1 MRTILIISILTT
13 LLYKPLVLSSPL
25 SKIKYSPSIEA
36 IYSSLDPKSIS
47 ENLTFYKLYP
57 ESSFGKK
64 AYSRAFELLT
74 QGRQG
79 AFTTDLPKIDISL
92 IVNMVQKR
100 PLEEIGEIEEKTLES
115 IEKIG
120 KNLGNRNFYG
130 NSIWTKEQL
139 LALPPEDID
148 LSRALFLT
156 EFDYDLSKKKIIRYY
171 EASIDLMALQ
181 ILARLPKNASD
192 KQKIRKIN
200 DFIFHE
206 MQFRFPPHS
215 LYAKN
220 IDTYTFLPSVIDNR
234 KGVCLGVSLLYQC
247 IAQRLNLKLESIT
260 PPGHIY
266 IRYVNGDKVINIET
280 TARGID
286 LPTEQYLGI
295 ETIALQKRNMKELI
309 GLAFMN
315 QASVYWQKED
325 FTKAVSLYEKALLFI
340 KDDALLSELYAY
352 NLLFLGDKKGD
363 KILSSLKNHPKRYLL
378 SEKNILNDYLAGRT
392 DAEGIKAIFMYVDE
406 TRDSILKKQKALEE
420 TTTKHPFFKAGLL
433 QLASCHLQLLEE
445 KKAMQI
451 LKRYFSI
458 CPDEPIINYYLSI
471 IHQERMD
478 YNKAWYHFHLLD
490 SCLKSYDLSPKPL
503 KNYKRMLMQK
513 APLFSLSSE
522 KQNKEIAS
530 IEDK

>member
-1 MRTILIISILTT
+1 MPFILGT
-13 LLYKPLVLSSPL
+13 PL
-25 SKIKYSPSIEA
+25 SQIEYSPSIDA

-47 ENLTFYKLYP
+47 DNLTFYKLYP
-57 ESSFGKK
+57 NTKFGKK
-64 AYSRAFELLT
+64 AYSRALKLLT
-74 QGRQG
+74 QGRQ
-79 AFTTDLPKIDISL
+79 ASFNTDLPIIDISVL
-92 IVNMVQKR
+92 VNMVQKN
-100 PLEEIGEIEEKTLES
+100 PLEDISEISEKTLES
-115 IEKIG
+115 IEKIAKG
-120 KNLGNRNFYG
+120 LGNRSFLG
-130 NSIWTKEQL
+130 NTIWTKKEL
-139 LALPPEDID
+139 LELDPEDID

-156 EFDYDLSKKKIIRYY
+156 EFDYDLTKKNLIRYY

-247 IAQRLNLKLESIT
+247 IAQRLKLKLQSIT

-266 IRYVNGDKVINIET
+266 VRYVKGNRTINIET

-295 ETIALQKRNMKELI
+295 ETLELQERNMKELI

-315 QASVYWQKED
+315 QASVYWQKKD

-340 KDDALLSELYAY
+340 KDDSLLQELYAY
-352 NLLFLGDKKGD
+352 NLLFIGDSKG
-363 KILSSLKNHPKRYLL
+363 KTILESLKNRPKRFLL
-378 SEKNILNDYLAGRT
+378 SEQNILSDYLEGKVGT
-392 DAEGIKAIFMYVDE
+392 DGIKAIFMHVDE
-406 TRDSILKKQKALEE
+406 TRESIQNKLATLQKTIE
-420 TTTKHPFFKAGLL
+420 KYPFFKAGLL
-433 QLASCHLQLLEE
+433 QLASTHLQLLED
-445 KKAMQI
+445 KKALKI
-451 LKRYFSI
+451 LKKYFSF

-471 IHQERMD
+471 IHQERLD
-478 YNKAWYHFHLLD
+478 YNKSWYHFHLLD
-490 SCLKSYDLSPKPL
+490 LCLKNHNLSPKPL
-503 KNYKRMLMQK
+503 RNYKRMLMQK
-513 APLFSLSSE
+513 APLFSLHSR

-530 IEDK
+530 IEDKE